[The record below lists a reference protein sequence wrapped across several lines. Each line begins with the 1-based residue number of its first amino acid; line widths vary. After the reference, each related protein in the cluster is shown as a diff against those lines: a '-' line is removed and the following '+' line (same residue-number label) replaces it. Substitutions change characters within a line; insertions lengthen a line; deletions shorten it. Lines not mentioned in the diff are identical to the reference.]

1 MYQGIRYRVLYVSV
15 LQYERGKKVTVVKIY
30 TKKEDVCRT
39 VIYHKKEGGINLNL
53 RARVSSYFL
62 PCPVV
67 LSCTPKPQTAYNIFV
82 YCIIL
87 YLYSVSMLVY

>member
-1 MYQGIRYRVLYVSV
+1 ML
-15 LQYERGKKVTVVKIY
+15 KKNYT

-39 VIYHKKEGGINLNL
+39 VIYHKKEGGINL
-53 RARVSSYFL
+53 RARASL
-62 PCPVV
+62 LIPCGTFVH
-67 LSCTPKPQTAYNIFV
+67 PQTAYNIFV